1 MGLLQNRRE
10 QSRAGRL
17 STSDRDQSLI
27 LHFACGEV
35 RIPQIRAG
43 PPKRMG
49 GFPFWRGDSSLMD
62 TPERS
67 YAAAS
72 TTGMEAFL
80 QAKALPENGG

>member
-27 LHFACGEV
+27 LPVAYGEV
-35 RIPQIRAG
+35 RIRAG